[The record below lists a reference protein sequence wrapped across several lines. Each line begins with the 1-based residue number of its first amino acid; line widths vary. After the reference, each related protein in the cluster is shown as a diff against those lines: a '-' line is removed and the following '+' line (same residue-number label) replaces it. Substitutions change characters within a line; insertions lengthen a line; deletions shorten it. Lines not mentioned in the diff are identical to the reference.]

1 MSDRHVKILAM
12 AARRS
17 KRQLETHDARG
28 LSDVVSA
35 QQRVDLRL
43 RAVRTHARLVAAR
56 ARRHQGSGEPLGAE
70 SAAAEM
76 M

>member
-1 MSDRHVKILAM
+1 
-12 AARRS
+12 
-17 KRQLETHDARG
+17 
-28 LSDVVSA
+28 VVSA